1 MGKRAGRQDR
11 AQWRA
16 SSWCSQTMG
25 DGRAARISV
34 AEMKSYYVYSEWCT
48 WLLSV
53 AEGESPGPEAAV
65 LRVTPRAPAVATG
78 PPREGFSASAL
89 QKEDDLVSHQ
99 RAVPPEQGA
108 PRQWGGRQTTLHLK
122 SSFDDSEAHQ
132 WLPKAR
138 DIPVAREAG
147 LNWTAGSLA
156 SAKPVRAEPTSFE
169 LCGQR
174 STRKVCAEQKP
185 QRLGTHN
192 PLHAVTRG

>member
-1 MGKRAGRQDR
+1 MGKRGGQQDR
-11 AQWRA
+11 AQRRA

-65 LRVTPRAPAVATG
+65 LRVTPRAPAAATG
-78 PPREGFSASAL
+78 PPREGFYASAL
-89 QKEDDLVSHQ
+89 QKGGRS
-99 RAVPPEQGA
+99 RGSPASGT
-108 PRQWGGRQTTLHLK
+108 PRSKERPGNGCGRQTTLHLK
-122 SSFDDSEAHQ
+122 SSFDDSEARQ

-138 DIPVAREAG
+138 DIRVARKAG

-156 SAKPVRAEPTSFE
+156 STKPVRAEPT
-169 LCGQR
+169 R
-174 STRKVCAEQKP
+174 SSSVDRGP
-185 QRLGTHN
+185 
-192 PLHAVTRG
+192 HAKCVQNRSHSGLVPIIPFTQ